1 MKFEKLLK
9 DNPFTLVVSLP
20 NNHLDLAK
28 AALDGGAD
36 AVKVHINVLHAASG
50 NLFGDFEHNR
60 EFLTRLVELA
70 GERPVGLVP
79 GAADAFITE
88 KELLE
93 LEDIGIDFFS
103 VYSEHLP
110 VFVLHAQKVTKMV
123 ALHDTFNEILPAVKD
138 SEIDVVEASIMK
150 TTEYGK
156 PLSYFDVLQYRKI
169 CQAVKQPV
177 LIPTQK
183 AVLPEEVFALKDA
196 GCKAVMIGANV
207 MRDQSAQACFEA
219 TAAFRKAVDALR

>member
-9 DNPFTLVVSLP
+9 ENPFTLVVSLP
-20 NNHLDLAK
+20 NNKLDLAK
-28 AALDGGAD
+28 AALDAGAD

-60 EFLTRLVELA
+60 KFLNDLVALA
-70 GERPVGLVP
+70 GERPVGLVTG
-79 GAADAFITE
+79 GADNHL
-88 KELLE
+88 KEAELPLLE
-93 LEDIGIDFFS
+93 DLGVDFFS
-103 VYSEHLP
+103 CYSEHLP
-110 VFVLHAQKVTKMV
+110 AFMLKTKKLTRMV
-123 ALHDTFNEILPAVKD
+123 ALHNTYDEILPAVKG

-156 PLSYFDVLQYRKI
+156 PLRYFDVLQYRKI

-183 AVLPEEVFALKDA
+183 AILPEEVFALKDA

-207 MRDQSAQACFEA
+207 MRDQSADACYEA
-219 TAAFRKAVDALR
+219 TLAFRKAVDALK

>member
-1 MKFEKLLK
+1 MRFEKLLK
-9 DNPFTLVVSLP
+9 ENPFTLVVSLP
-20 NNHLDLAK
+20 NNKLDLAK
-28 AALDGGAD
+28 AALDAGAD

-70 GERPVGLVP
+70 GERPVGLVTG
-79 GAADAFITE
+79 GADMHLTQA
-88 KELLE
+88 ELPQLE
-93 LEDIGIDFFS
+93 ALGVDFFS
-103 VYSEHLP
+103 CYSEHLP
-110 VFVLHAQKVTKMV
+110 AFMLKTEKLTKMV
-123 ALHDTFNEILPAVKD
+123 AIHDTYDEILSAVRD

-156 PLSYFDVLQYRKI
+156 PLRYFDVLQYRKI
-169 CQAVKQPV
+169 CRAVNQPV

-183 AVLPEEVFALKDA
+183 AILPEEVFALKDA

-207 MRDQSAQACFEA
+207 MRDQSAEACYDA
-219 TAAFRKAVDALR
+219 ALAFRRAVDALK